1 MYFMLGNIAF
11 EPVNLTDFNETH
23 SADFAEHAVLKGKPK
38 LQAMGEKLT
47 DLSFAIRLHHKI
59 GGVESR
65 YQSLLSA
72 KAKQDALALMWG
84 SKYKGNFVITD
95 ISSTTLFTDGKG
107 NALAREMNIS
117 LREFVGN
124 GQNSLLGAALNVG
137 GKSLLGSIL
146 PASVIQGLSKIKET
160 VQKGITMY
168 NNAMNVVNEVRNTV
182 AVVRQL
188 ASDPLGALSA
198 LPGAI
203 GGLDQALGGFAGA
216 TGLGEAFSTIRTG
229 LSAIG
234 DIASEAALF
243 SRDVGEMISDVHSIK
258 ETLLGVDEYSD
269 WGNWVSNVDAHFD
282 HFDEIAIRTETAAA
296 KMTAWI
302 VLREDENVEILND
315 PNRT

>member
-11 EPVNLTDFNETH
+11 EPVNLTDFSETH
-23 SADFAEHAVLKGKPK
+23 SAGFAEHAVLKGKPK

-117 LREFVGN
+117 LKEFVGN
-124 GQNSLLGAALNVG
+124 SQQGLLGAALNVG

-146 PASVIQGLSKIKET
+146 PKGLTNTLSTVKSAVSRGVELYQQGKRA
-160 VQKGITMY
+160 VD
-168 NNAMNVVNEVRNTV
+168 EVRNTV

-188 ASDPLGALSA
+188 AHDPASA
-198 LPGAI
+198 LAYLPSTLAN
-203 GGLDQALGGFAGA
+203 LDNALGGF
-216 TGLGEAFSTIRTG
+216 GELVGMQSAFEGVRQY
-229 LSAIG
+229 LPAI
-234 DIASEAALF
+234 SEF
-243 SRDVGEMISDVHSIK
+243 SRDVSAVYDDLQIMKQSFSRASADSE
-258 ETLLGVDEYSD
+258 
-269 WGNWVSNVDAHFD
+269 WNNWFTPADNALT
-282 HFDEIAIRTETAAA
+282 EINERLDNSANSVA

-302 VLREDENVEILND
+302 VLREDEDVEILND

>member
-11 EPVNLTDFNETH
+11 EPVNLTDFSETY

-95 ISSTTLFTDGKG
+95 ISATTLFTDGKG

-117 LREFVGN
+117 LKEFVGN
-124 GQNSLLGAALNVG
+124 GQAGLLGAALNVG

-146 PASVIQGLSKIKET
+146 PKGLTNTLSTVKSAVSRGVELYQQGKRA
-160 VQKGITMY
+160 VD
-168 NNAMNVVNEVRNTV
+168 EVRNTV

-188 ASDPLGALSA
+188 AHDPASA
-198 LPGAI
+198 LAYLPSTLAN
-203 GGLDQALGGFAGA
+203 LDNALGGF
-216 TGLGEAFSTIRTG
+216 GELVGMQSAFEGVRQY
-229 LSAIG
+229 LPAI
-234 DIASEAALF
+234 SEF
-243 SRDVGEMISDVHSIK
+243 SRDVSAVYDDLQIMKQSFSRASADSE
-258 ETLLGVDEYSD
+258 
-269 WGNWVSNVDAHFD
+269 WNNWFTPADNALT
-282 HFDEIAIRTETAAA
+282 EINERLDNSANSVA

>member
-117 LREFVGN
+117 LKEFVGN
-124 GQNSLLGAALNVG
+124 SQQGLLGAALNVG

-146 PASVIQGLSKIKET
+146 PKGLTNTLSTVKSAVSRGVELYQQGKRA
-160 VQKGITMY
+160 VD
-168 NNAMNVVNEVRNTV
+168 EVRNTV
-182 AVVRQL
+182 AIVRQL
-188 ASDPLGALSA
+188 AHDPASA
-198 LPGAI
+198 LAYLPSTLAN
-203 GGLDQALGGFAGA
+203 LDNALGGF
-216 TGLGEAFSTIRTG
+216 GELVGMQSAFDGVRQY
-229 LSAIG
+229 LPAI
-234 DIASEAALF
+234 SEF
-243 SRDVGEMISDVHSIK
+243 SRDVSAVYDDLQIMKQSFSRVSADSE
-258 ETLLGVDEYSD
+258 
-269 WGNWVSNVDAHFD
+269 WNNWFTPADNALT
-282 HFDEIAIRTETAAA
+282 EINEQLDNSANSVA

-302 VLREDENVEILND
+302 VLREDEDVEILND
-315 PNRT
+315 SNRT

>member
-95 ISSTTLFTDGKG
+95 ISSTTLFTDDKG

-117 LREFVGN
+117 LKEFVGN
-124 GQNSLLGAALNVG
+124 GQAGLLGAALNVG

-146 PASVIQGLSKIKET
+146 PKGLTNTLSTVKSAVSRGVELYQQGKRA
-160 VQKGITMY
+160 VD
-168 NNAMNVVNEVRNTV
+168 EVRNTV

-188 ASDPLGALSA
+188 ADDPASA
-198 LPGAI
+198 LAYLPSTLAN
-203 GGLDQALGGFAGA
+203 LNNALGSF
-216 TGLGEAFSTIRTG
+216 GELVGMQSAFEGVRQYLPAISEFNRDV
-229 LSAIG
+229 SAVYDDLQIMKQ
-234 DIASEAALF
+234 SF
-243 SRDVGEMISDVHSIK
+243 SRASADNE
-258 ETLLGVDEYSD
+258 
-269 WGNWVSNVDAHFD
+269 WNNWFTPADNALT
-282 HFDEIAIRTETAAA
+282 EINERLDNSANSVA

-315 PNRT
+315 TNRT

>member
-11 EPVNLTDFNETH
+11 EPVNLTDFSETH

-38 LQAMGEKLT
+38 LQALGEKLT

-72 KAKQDALALMWG
+72 KAKQEALALMWG

-117 LREFVGN
+117 LKEFVGN
-124 GQNSLLGAALNVG
+124 SQQVLLGVALNVG

-146 PASVIQGLSKIKET
+146 PKGLTNTLSTVKSAVSRGVELYQQGKRA
-160 VQKGITMY
+160 VD
-168 NNAMNVVNEVRNTV
+168 EVRNTV

-188 ASDPLGALSA
+188 AHDPASA
-198 LPGAI
+198 LAYLPSTLAN
-203 GGLDQALGGFAGA
+203 LDNALGGF
-216 TGLGEAFSTIRTG
+216 GELVGMQSAFEGVRQY
-229 LSAIG
+229 LPAI
-234 DIASEAALF
+234 SEF
-243 SRDVGEMISDVHSIK
+243 SRDVSAVYDDLQIMKQSFSRVSADSE
-258 ETLLGVDEYSD
+258 
-269 WGNWVSNVDAHFD
+269 WNNWFTPADNALT
-282 HFDEIAIRTETAAA
+282 EINERLDNSANSVA

-302 VLREDENVEILND
+302 VLREDEDLEILND

>member
-11 EPVNLTDFNETH
+11 EPVNLTDFSETH
-23 SADFAEHAVLKGKPK
+23 SADFAEHAVLKGKPR

-47 DLSFAIRLHHKI
+47 EFSFAIRLHHKI

-65 YQSLLSA
+65 YQALLAA
-72 KAKQDALALMWG
+72 KAKQEALALIWG
-84 SKYKGNFVITD
+84 TGKYKGNYVITD
-95 ISSTTLFTDGKG
+95 ISSTTLFTDAKG

-146 PASVIQGLSKIKET
+146 PQGLTNTLST
-160 VQKGITMY
+160 VKSAVSRGVELY
-168 NNAMNVVNEVRNTV
+168 NQGKRAVDEVRNIV

-188 ASDPLGALSA
+188 AHDPASA
-198 LPGAI
+198 LAYLPSTLAN
-203 GGLDQALGGFAGA
+203 LDNALGGF
-216 TGLGEAFSTIRTG
+216 GELVGMQSAFEGVRQY
-229 LSAIG
+229 LPAI
-234 DIASEAALF
+234 SEF
-243 SRDVGEMISDVHSIK
+243 SRDVSAVYDDLQIMKQSFSRASADSE
-258 ETLLGVDEYSD
+258 
-269 WGNWVSNVDAHFD
+269 WNNWFTPADNALT
-282 HFDEIAIRTETAAA
+282 EINERLDNSANSVA

-302 VLREDENVEILND
+302 VLREDENVENEND

>member
-11 EPVNLTDFNETH
+11 EPVNLTDFSETH

-65 YQSLLSA
+65 YQLLLSA
-72 KAKQDALALMWG
+72 KAKQDTLALIWG

-107 NALAREMNIS
+107 NALAREMNIN
-117 LREFVGN
+117 LKEFVGN
-124 GQNSLLGAALNVG
+124 GQAGLLGAALNVG

-146 PASVIQGLSKIKET
+146 PQGL
-160 VQKGITMY
+160 
-168 NNAMNVVNEVRNTV
+168 VNTLSTAKRAVSRAVEIYQQGKRAVDEVRNTV

-188 ASDPLGALSA
+188 ASDPASA
-198 LPGAI
+198 LAYLPSTLAN
-203 GGLDQALGGFAGA
+203 LDNALGSFGDVVGMQSALAGVRDF
-216 TGLGEAFSTIRTG
+216 LPVV
-229 LSAIG
+229 
-234 DIASEAALF
+234 SEF
-243 SRDVGEMISDVHSIK
+243 SRDVSAVYDDLQIMKQSFSKAESSSWDDWFK
-258 ETLLGVDEYSD
+258 PADESL
-269 WGNWVSNVDAHFD
+269 SNINERLDNLANPV
-282 HFDEIAIRTETAAA
+282 A

-302 VLREDENVEILND
+302 VLREDENVEILNA

>member
-1 MYFMLGNIAF
+1 MYFMLGDIAF
-11 EPVNLTDFNETH
+11 EPVNLTDFSETH

-124 GQNSLLGAALNVG
+124 SQNSLLGAALNVG

-146 PASVIQGLSKIKET
+146 PQGL
-160 VQKGITMY
+160 
-168 NNAMNVVNEVRNTV
+168 VNTLSTAKRAVSRAVEIYQQGKRAVDEVRNTV
-182 AVVRQL
+182 AIVRQL
-188 ASDPLGALSA
+188 AHDPSSA
-198 LPGAI
+198 LAYLPSTLAN
-203 GGLDQALGGFAGA
+203 LDNALGSLGDVVGMQSALAGVRDF
-216 TGLGEAFSTIRTG
+216 LPVV
-229 LSAIG
+229 
-234 DIASEAALF
+234 SEF
-243 SRDVGEMISDVHSIK
+243 SRDVSAVYDDLQIMKQSFSRASADSE
-258 ETLLGVDEYSD
+258 
-269 WGNWVSNVDAHFD
+269 WNNWFTPADNALT
-282 HFDEIAIRTETAAA
+282 EINERLDNSANSVA

-302 VLREDENVEILND
+302 VLREDEHKDSPLS
-315 PNRT
+315 

>member
-11 EPVNLTDFNETH
+11 EPVNLTDFSETY

-117 LREFVGN
+117 LKEFVGN
-124 GQNSLLGAALNVG
+124 GQVGLLGAALNVG

-146 PASVIQGLSKIKET
+146 PKGLTNTLSTVKSTVSRGVELYNQGKRA
-160 VQKGITMY
+160 VD
-168 NNAMNVVNEVRNTV
+168 EVRNTV

-188 ASDPLGALSA
+188 AHDPASA
-198 LPGAI
+198 LAYLPSALAN
-203 GGLDQALGGFAGA
+203 LDNALGGF
-216 TGLGEAFSTIRTG
+216 GELVGMQSAFEGVRQY
-229 LSAIG
+229 LPAI
-234 DIASEAALF
+234 SEF
-243 SRDVGEMISDVHSIK
+243 SRDVSAIYDDLQIMKQRFSRASADSE
-258 ETLLGVDEYSD
+258 
-269 WGNWVSNVDAHFD
+269 WNNWFTPADNALT
-282 HFDEIAIRTETAAA
+282 EINERLDNSANSVA

-302 VLREDENVEILND
+302 VLREDENVENEND
-315 PNRT
+315 PNRP

>member
-11 EPVNLTDFNETH
+11 EPVNLTDFSETH

-72 KAKQDALALMWG
+72 KAKQEALALMWG

-117 LREFVGN
+117 LKEFVGN
-124 GQNSLLGAALNVG
+124 GQAGLLGAALNVG

-146 PASVIQGLSKIKET
+146 PQGL
-160 VQKGITMY
+160 
-168 NNAMNVVNEVRNTV
+168 VNTLSTAKRAVSRAVEIYQQGKRAVDEVRNTV
-182 AVVRQL
+182 AVIRQL
-188 ASDPLGALSA
+188 ASEPASA
-198 LPGAI
+198 LAYLPSTLAN
-203 GGLDQALGGFAGA
+203 LDSALGSFGDVVGMQSALAGVRDF
-216 TGLGEAFSTIRTG
+216 LPVVSEFSSDV
-229 LSAIG
+229 SAVYDDLQIMKQ
-234 DIASEAALF
+234 SF
-243 SRDVGEMISDVHSIK
+243 SRASADSE
-258 ETLLGVDEYSD
+258 
-269 WGNWVSNVDAHFD
+269 WNNWFTPADNALA
-282 HFDEIAIRTETAAA
+282 EINERLDNSANSVA

-315 PNRT
+315 TNRT

>member
-11 EPVNLTDFNETH
+11 EPVNLTDFSETH

-47 DLSFAIRLHHKI
+47 DLSFTIRLHHKI

-117 LREFVGN
+117 LKEFVGN
-124 GQNSLLGAALNVG
+124 GQASLLGAALTVG

-146 PASVIQGLSKIKET
+146 PKGLTNTLSTVKSAVSRGVELYNQGKRA
-160 VQKGITMY
+160 VD
-168 NNAMNVVNEVRNTV
+168 EVRNTV

-188 ASDPLGALSA
+188 AHDPASA
-198 LPGAI
+198 LAYLPSTLAN
-203 GGLDQALGGFAGA
+203 LDNALGGF
-216 TGLGEAFSTIRTG
+216 GELVGMQSVFDGVRQY
-229 LSAIG
+229 LPAI
-234 DIASEAALF
+234 SEF
-243 SRDVGEMISDVHSIK
+243 SRDVSAVYDDLQIMKQSFSRASADSE
-258 ETLLGVDEYSD
+258 
-269 WGNWVSNVDAHFD
+269 WNNWFTPADNALT
-282 HFDEIAIRTETAAA
+282 EINERLDNSANSVA

-302 VLREDENVEILND
+302 VLREDENVEILNA

>member
-72 KAKQDALALMWG
+72 KAKQEALALMWG

-117 LREFVGN
+117 LKEFIGN
-124 GQNSLLGAALNVG
+124 GQAGLLGAALNVG

-146 PASVIQGLSKIKET
+146 PKGLTNTLSTVKSTVSRGVELYQQGKRA
-160 VQKGITMY
+160 VD
-168 NNAMNVVNEVRNTV
+168 EVRNTV

-188 ASDPLGALSA
+188 AHDPASA
-198 LPGAI
+198 LAYLPSALAN
-203 GGLDQALGGFAGA
+203 LDNALGSFGGVVGMQSALAGVRDF
-216 TGLGEAFSTIRTG
+216 LPVV
-229 LSAIG
+229 
-234 DIASEAALF
+234 SEF
-243 SRDVGEMISDVHSIK
+243 SRDVSAVYDDLQIMKQSFSKAESSGWDDWFK
-258 ETLLGVDEYSD
+258 PADESL
-269 WGNWVSNVDAHFD
+269 SNINERLDNLANPV
-282 HFDEIAIRTETAAA
+282 A

-302 VLREDENVEILND
+302 VLRTDEENPAETEVND
-315 PNRT
+315 DTNRP

>member
-11 EPVNLTDFNETH
+11 EPVNLTDFSETH

-124 GQNSLLGAALNVG
+124 SQNSLLGAALNVG

-146 PASVIQGLSKIKET
+146 PQGL
-160 VQKGITMY
+160 
-168 NNAMNVVNEVRNTV
+168 VNTLSTAKRAVSRAVEIYQQGKRAVDEVRNTV
-182 AVVRQL
+182 AIVRQL
-188 ASDPLGALSA
+188 AHDPSSA
-198 LPGAI
+198 LAYLPSTLAN
-203 GGLDQALGGFAGA
+203 LDNALGSLGDVVGMQSALAGVRDF
-216 TGLGEAFSTIRTG
+216 LPVV
-229 LSAIG
+229 
-234 DIASEAALF
+234 SEF
-243 SRDVGEMISDVHSIK
+243 SRDVSAVYDDLQIMKQSFSRASADSE
-258 ETLLGVDEYSD
+258 
-269 WGNWVSNVDAHFD
+269 WNNWFTPADNALT
-282 HFDEIAIRTETAAA
+282 EINERLDNSANLVA

>member
-117 LREFVGN
+117 LKEFVGN
-124 GQNSLLGAALNVG
+124 GQAGLLGAALNVG

-146 PASVIQGLSKIKET
+146 PKGLTNTLSTVKSTVSRGVELYNQGKRA
-160 VQKGITMY
+160 VD
-168 NNAMNVVNEVRNTV
+168 EVRNTV

-188 ASDPLGALSA
+188 AHDPASA
-198 LPGAI
+198 LAYLPSALAN
-203 GGLDQALGGFAGA
+203 LDNALGGF
-216 TGLGEAFSTIRTG
+216 GELVGMQSAFDSVRQY
-229 LSAIG
+229 LPAV
-234 DIASEAALF
+234 SEF
-243 SRDVGEMISDVHSIK
+243 SRDVAAVYDDLQIMKQSFSRASADSE
-258 ETLLGVDEYSD
+258 
-269 WGNWVSNVDAHFD
+269 WNNWFTPADNALT
-282 HFDEIAIRTETAAA
+282 EINERLDNSANSVA

>member
-65 YQSLLSA
+65 YQTLLAA
-72 KAKQDALALMWG
+72 KAKQEALALIWG
-84 SKYKGNFVITD
+84 SGKYKGNYVITD
-95 ISSTTLFTDGKG
+95 ISSTTLFTDDKG

-117 LREFVGN
+117 LKEFVGN
-124 GQNSLLGAALNVG
+124 GQAGLLGAALNVG

-146 PASVIQGLSKIKET
+146 PKGLTNTLSTVKTAVSRGVELYNQGKRA
-160 VQKGITMY
+160 VD
-168 NNAMNVVNEVRNTV
+168 EVRNTV
-182 AVVRQL
+182 AIVRQL
-188 ASDPLGALSA
+188 AHDPASA
-198 LPGAI
+198 LAYLPSTLAN
-203 GGLDQALGGFAGA
+203 LDNALGGF
-216 TGLGEAFSTIRTG
+216 GELVGMQSAFEGVRQY
-229 LSAIG
+229 LPAI
-234 DIASEAALF
+234 SEF
-243 SRDVGEMISDVHSIK
+243 SRDVSAVYDDLQIMKQSFSQASADSE
-258 ETLLGVDEYSD
+258 
-269 WGNWVSNVDAHFD
+269 WNNWFTPADNALT
-282 HFDEIAIRTETAAA
+282 EINERLDNSANSVA

-302 VLREDENVEILND
+302 VLREDEDVEILND

>member
-11 EPVNLTDFNETH
+11 EPVNLTDFSETH

-117 LREFVGN
+117 LKEFVGN
-124 GQNSLLGAALNVG
+124 SQQGLLGVALNVG

-146 PASVIQGLSKIKET
+146 PKGLTNTLSTVKSAVSRGVELYQQGKRA
-160 VQKGITMY
+160 VD
-168 NNAMNVVNEVRNTV
+168 EVRNTV

-188 ASDPLGALSA
+188 AHDPASA
-198 LPGAI
+198 LAYLPSTLAN
-203 GGLDQALGGFAGA
+203 LDNALGGF
-216 TGLGEAFSTIRTG
+216 GELVGMQSAFEGVRQY
-229 LSAIG
+229 LPAI
-234 DIASEAALF
+234 SEF
-243 SRDVGEMISDVHSIK
+243 SRDVSAVYDDLQIMKQSFSRVSADSE
-258 ETLLGVDEYSD
+258 
-269 WGNWVSNVDAHFD
+269 WNNWFTPADNALT
-282 HFDEIAIRTETAAA
+282 EINERLDNSANSVA

-302 VLREDENVEILND
+302 VLREDEDLEILND

>member
-11 EPVNLTDFNETH
+11 EPVNLTDFSETH

-72 KAKQDALALMWG
+72 KAKQEALALMWG

-117 LREFVGN
+117 LKEFVGN
-124 GQNSLLGAALNVG
+124 GQAGLLGAALNVG

-146 PASVIQGLSKIKET
+146 PQGL
-160 VQKGITMY
+160 
-168 NNAMNVVNEVRNTV
+168 VNTLSTAKRAVSRAVEIYQQGKRAVDEVRNTV

-188 ASDPLGALSA
+188 AHDPASA
-198 LPGAI
+198 LAYLPSTLAN
-203 GGLDQALGGFAGA
+203 LDNALGGF
-216 TGLGEAFSTIRTG
+216 GELVGMQSTFDGVRQY
-229 LSAIG
+229 LPAI
-234 DIASEAALF
+234 SEF
-243 SRDVGEMISDVHSIK
+243 SRDVSAVYDDLQIMKQSFSRASADSE
-258 ETLLGVDEYSD
+258 
-269 WGNWVSNVDAHFD
+269 WNNWFTPADNALT
-282 HFDEIAIRTETAAA
+282 EINERLDNSANSVA

-302 VLREDENVEILND
+302 VLREDEDVEILND

>member
-65 YQSLLSA
+65 YQTLLAA
-72 KAKQDALALMWG
+72 KAKQEALALIWG
-84 SKYKGNFVITD
+84 SGKYKGNYVITD
-95 ISSTTLFTDGKG
+95 ISSTTLFTDDKG

-117 LREFVGN
+117 LKEFVGN
-124 GQNSLLGAALNVG
+124 GQAGLLGAALNVG

-146 PASVIQGLSKIKET
+146 PKGLTNTLSTVKSAVSRGVELYNQGKRA
-160 VQKGITMY
+160 VD
-168 NNAMNVVNEVRNTV
+168 EVRNTV

-188 ASDPLGALSA
+188 AHNPASA
-198 LPGAI
+198 LAYLPSTLAN
-203 GGLDQALGGFAGA
+203 LDNALGGF
-216 TGLGEAFSTIRTG
+216 GELVGMQSAFEGVRQY
-229 LSAIG
+229 LPAI
-234 DIASEAALF
+234 SEF
-243 SRDVGEMISDVHSIK
+243 SRDVSAVYDDLQIMKQSFSRASADSE
-258 ETLLGVDEYSD
+258 
-269 WGNWVSNVDAHFD
+269 WNNWFTPADNALT
-282 HFDEIAIRTETAAA
+282 EINERLDNSANSVA

-302 VLREDENVEILND
+302 VLREDENVENEND
-315 PNRT
+315 PNRP

>member
-95 ISSTTLFTDGKG
+95 ISSTTLFTDDKG

-117 LREFVGN
+117 LKEFVGN
-124 GQNSLLGAALNVG
+124 GQAGLLGAALNVG

-146 PASVIQGLSKIKET
+146 PKGLTNTLSTVKSAVSRGVELYQQGKRA
-160 VQKGITMY
+160 VD
-168 NNAMNVVNEVRNTV
+168 EVRNTV

-188 ASDPLGALSA
+188 ADDPASA
-198 LPGAI
+198 LAYLPSTLAN
-203 GGLDQALGGFAGA
+203 LNNALGSF
-216 TGLGEAFSTIRTG
+216 GELVGMQSAFEGVRQY
-229 LSAIG
+229 LPAI
-234 DIASEAALF
+234 SEF
-243 SRDVGEMISDVHSIK
+243 SRDVSAVYDDLQIMKQSFSRASADNE
-258 ETLLGVDEYSD
+258 
-269 WGNWVSNVDAHFD
+269 WNNWFTPADNALT
-282 HFDEIAIRTETAAA
+282 EINERLDNSANSVA

-315 PNRT
+315 TNRT

>member
-72 KAKQDALALMWG
+72 KAKQEALALMWG

-117 LREFVGN
+117 LKEFVGN
-124 GQNSLLGAALNVG
+124 SQQGLLGVALNVG

-146 PASVIQGLSKIKET
+146 PKGLTNTLSTVKSAVSRGVELYQQGKRA
-160 VQKGITMY
+160 VD
-168 NNAMNVVNEVRNTV
+168 EVRNTV

-188 ASDPLGALSA
+188 AHDPASA
-198 LPGAI
+198 LAYLPSTLAN
-203 GGLDQALGGFAGA
+203 LDNALGGF
-216 TGLGEAFSTIRTG
+216 GELVGMQSAFEGVRQY
-229 LSAIG
+229 LPAI
-234 DIASEAALF
+234 SEF
-243 SRDVGEMISDVHSIK
+243 SRDVSAVYDDLQIMKQSFSRASADSE
-258 ETLLGVDEYSD
+258 
-269 WGNWVSNVDAHFD
+269 WNNWFTPADNALA
-282 HFDEIAIRTETAAA
+282 EINERLDNSANSVA

-302 VLREDENVEILND
+302 VLREDEDVEILND

>member
-59 GGVESR
+59 GSVESR

-107 NALAREMNIS
+107 NALAQEMNIS
-117 LREFVGN
+117 LKEFVGN
-124 GQNSLLGAALNVG
+124 SQQGLLGAALNVG

-146 PASVIQGLSKIKET
+146 PKGLTNTLSTVKSAVSRGVELYNQGKRA
-160 VQKGITMY
+160 VD
-168 NNAMNVVNEVRNTV
+168 EVRNTV

-188 ASDPLGALSA
+188 AHDPASA
-198 LPGAI
+198 LAYLPSTLAN
-203 GGLDQALGGFAGA
+203 LDNALGGF
-216 TGLGEAFSTIRTG
+216 GELVGMQSAFDGVRQY
-229 LSAIG
+229 LPAI
-234 DIASEAALF
+234 SEF
-243 SRDVGEMISDVHSIK
+243 SRDVSAVYDDLQIMKQSFSRASADSE
-258 ETLLGVDEYSD
+258 
-269 WGNWVSNVDAHFD
+269 WNNWFTPADNALT
-282 HFDEIAIRTETAAA
+282 EINERLDNSANSVA

-302 VLREDENVEILND
+302 VLREDENVEILDD

>member
-59 GGVESR
+59 GSVESR

-84 SKYKGNFVITD
+84 SKDKGNIVITD

-107 NALAREMNIS
+107 NALAQEMNIS
-117 LREFVGN
+117 LKEFVGN
-124 GQNSLLGAALNVG
+124 SQQGLLGAALNVG

-146 PASVIQGLSKIKET
+146 PKGLTNTLSTVKSAVSRGVELYNQGKRA
-160 VQKGITMY
+160 VD
-168 NNAMNVVNEVRNTV
+168 EVRNTV

-188 ASDPLGALSA
+188 AHDPASA
-198 LPGAI
+198 LAYLPSTLAN
-203 GGLDQALGGFAGA
+203 LDNALGGF
-216 TGLGEAFSTIRTG
+216 GELVGMQSAFDGVRQY
-229 LSAIG
+229 LPAI
-234 DIASEAALF
+234 SEF
-243 SRDVGEMISDVHSIK
+243 SRDVSAVYDDLQIMKQSFSRASADSE
-258 ETLLGVDEYSD
+258 
-269 WGNWVSNVDAHFD
+269 WNNWFTPADNALT
-282 HFDEIAIRTETAAA
+282 EINERLDNSANSVA

-302 VLREDENVEILND
+302 VLREDENVEILDD

>member
-11 EPVNLTDFNETH
+11 EPVNLTDFSETH

-117 LREFVGN
+117 LKEFVGN

-146 PASVIQGLSKIKET
+146 PQGL
-160 VQKGITMY
+160 
-168 NNAMNVVNEVRNTV
+168 VNTLSTAKRAVSHAVEIYQQGKRAVDEVRNTV

-188 ASDPLGALSA
+188 VSDPASA
-198 LPGAI
+198 LAYLPSTLAN
-203 GGLDQALGGFAGA
+203 LNNALGSFGDVAGMQSA
-216 TGLGEAFSTIRTG
+216 LAGVRDFLPVVSEFS
-229 LSAIG
+229 
-234 DIASEAALF
+234 
-243 SRDVGEMISDVHSIK
+243 SDVSAVYDNLQIMK
-258 ETLLGVDEYSD
+258 QSFSKAESSGWDDWFKPADESL
-269 WGNWVSNVDAHFD
+269 SNINERLDNLANPV
-282 HFDEIAIRTETAAA
+282 A

-302 VLREDENVEILND
+302 VLRTDEENPAETEVND
-315 PNRT
+315 DTNRP

>member
-59 GGVESR
+59 GSVESR

-107 NALAREMNIS
+107 NALAQEMNIS
-117 LREFVGN
+117 LKEFVGN
-124 GQNSLLGAALNVG
+124 SQQGLLGAALNVG

-146 PASVIQGLSKIKET
+146 PKGLTNTLSTVKSAVSRGVELYNQGKRA
-160 VQKGITMY
+160 VD
-168 NNAMNVVNEVRNTV
+168 EVRNTV

-188 ASDPLGALSA
+188 AHDPASA
-198 LPGAI
+198 LAYLPSTLAN
-203 GGLDQALGGFAGA
+203 LDNALGGF
-216 TGLGEAFSTIRTG
+216 GELVGMQSAFDGVRQYQP
-229 LSAIG
+229 AI
-234 DIASEAALF
+234 SEF
-243 SRDVGEMISDVHSIK
+243 SRDVSAVYDDLQIMKQSFSRASADSE
-258 ETLLGVDEYSD
+258 
-269 WGNWVSNVDAHFD
+269 WNNWFTPADNALT
-282 HFDEIAIRTETAAA
+282 EINERLDNSANSVA

-302 VLREDENVEILND
+302 VLREDENVEILDD

>member
-11 EPVNLTDFNETH
+11 EPVNLTDFSETH

-38 LQAMGEKLT
+38 LQALGEKLT

-72 KAKQDALALMWG
+72 KAKQEALALMWG

-117 LREFVGN
+117 LKEFVGN
-124 GQNSLLGAALNVG
+124 SQHGLLGVALNVG

-146 PASVIQGLSKIKET
+146 PKGLTNTLSTVKSAVSRGVELYQQGKRA
-160 VQKGITMY
+160 VD
-168 NNAMNVVNEVRNTV
+168 EVRNTV

-188 ASDPLGALSA
+188 AHDPASA
-198 LPGAI
+198 LAYLPSTLAN
-203 GGLDQALGGFAGA
+203 LDNALGGF
-216 TGLGEAFSTIRTG
+216 GELVGMQSAFEGVRQY
-229 LSAIG
+229 LPAI
-234 DIASEAALF
+234 SEF
-243 SRDVGEMISDVHSIK
+243 SRDVSAVYDDLQIMKQSFSRVSADSE
-258 ETLLGVDEYSD
+258 
-269 WGNWVSNVDAHFD
+269 WNNWFTPADNALT
-282 HFDEIAIRTETAAA
+282 EINERLDNSANSVA

-302 VLREDENVEILND
+302 VLREDEDLEILND

>member
-11 EPVNLTDFNETH
+11 EPVNLTDFSETH

-38 LQAMGEKLT
+38 LQALGEKLT

-72 KAKQDALALMWG
+72 KAKQEALALMWG

-117 LREFVGN
+117 LKEFVGN
-124 GQNSLLGAALNVG
+124 SQQGLLGVALNVG

-146 PASVIQGLSKIKET
+146 PKGLTNTLSTVKSAVSRGVELYQQGKRA
-160 VQKGITMY
+160 VD
-168 NNAMNVVNEVRNTV
+168 EVRNTV

-188 ASDPLGALSA
+188 AHDPASA
-198 LPGAI
+198 LAYLPSTLAN
-203 GGLDQALGGFAGA
+203 LDNALGGF
-216 TGLGEAFSTIRTG
+216 GELVGMQSAFEGVRQY
-229 LSAIG
+229 LPAI
-234 DIASEAALF
+234 SEF
-243 SRDVGEMISDVHSIK
+243 SRDVSAVYDDLQIMKQSFSRVSADSE
-258 ETLLGVDEYSD
+258 
-269 WGNWVSNVDAHFD
+269 WNNWFTPADNALT
-282 HFDEIAIRTETAAA
+282 EINERLDNSANSVA

>member
-11 EPVNLTDFNETH
+11 EPVNLTDFSETH
-23 SADFAEHAVLKGKPK
+23 SADFAEHAVLKGKPR
-38 LQAMGEKLT
+38 LQAMGEKLSE
-47 DLSFAIRLHHKI
+47 LSFAIRLHHKI

-65 YQSLLSA
+65 YQALLAA

-146 PASVIQGLSKIKET
+146 PQGLVNTLST
-160 VQKGITMY
+160 VKSAVSRAVEIYQQGKR
-168 NNAMNVVNEVRNTV
+168 AVDEVRNTV

-188 ASDPLGALSA
+188 ASDPASA
-198 LPGAI
+198 LAYLPSTLAN
-203 GGLDQALGGFAGA
+203 LDNALGSFGDVVGMQSALAGVRDF
-216 TGLGEAFSTIRTG
+216 LPVV
-229 LSAIG
+229 
-234 DIASEAALF
+234 SEF
-243 SRDVGEMISDVHSIK
+243 SRDVSAVYDDLQIMKQSFSRASADSE
-258 ETLLGVDEYSD
+258 
-269 WGNWVSNVDAHFD
+269 WNNWFTPADNALT
-282 HFDEIAIRTETAAA
+282 EINERLDNSANLVA

-302 VLREDENVEILND
+302 VLREDEDVEILND